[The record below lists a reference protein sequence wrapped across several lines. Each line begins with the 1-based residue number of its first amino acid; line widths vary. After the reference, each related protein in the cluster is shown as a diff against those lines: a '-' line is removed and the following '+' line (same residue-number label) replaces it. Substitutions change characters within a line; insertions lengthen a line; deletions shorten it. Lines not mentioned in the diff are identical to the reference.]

1 MNKIIFKKKKA
12 METLIR
18 FLNAGKINL
27 PAIIQ
32 VVPIFAGDVLLVSL
46 IFLKRPL
53 VFLILLFS
61 SISLHCSR
69 KKAFL
74 SLLAVLWNTAFRW
87 LCLSF
92 PPLPFVSLLFSAI
105 CSIYGYVNFWT
116 FLFPIDI
123 FHVSCLP
130 HISCSWSFNSLQF
143 SLELTQDSMCILLL

>member
-32 VVPIFAGDVLLVSL
+32 VVRIFAGDVLLVSL

-74 SLLAVLWNTAFRW
+74 SLLPVLWNSAFSW
-87 LCLSF
+87 VYLFLSL
-92 PPLPFVSLLFSAI
+92 LPFASLLFFT
-105 CSIYGYVNFWT
+105 Y
-116 FLFPIDI
+116 L
-123 FHVSCLP
+123 
-130 HISCSWSFNSLQF
+130 
-143 SLELTQDSMCILLL
+143 